1 MMRPLLL
8 VVLLLTAGAAVS
20 RAQSAPQLE
29 FEVLGADVKAQ
40 SRLSSVNQEQLRST
54 VRLVGLDHPGGAIRV
69 VLAGEDTDVARATP
83 AWIAG
88 FAHPPA
94 DTVVLF
100 PARSLRYP
108 HDSLE
113 AVLHHEVAH
122 ILIARA
128 AGGQPVPRWFNEG
141 LATAAERAW
150 HFEDGRRLA
159 WALVRGG
166 PITMEGLDALFA
178 RGNGHATTAYALASA
193 FVRQVMDTHGQLA
206 PAAILA
212 ALRDER
218 SFPVAFERATG
229 ERLDQAER
237 RFAAGLRSW
246 ERWVPLATSPFVL
259 WTAVTLLALYAIRVR
274 IRRKAE
280 RRQRWNDEEGDE
292 PEDVELTPADPDR
305 VPPDGAAALQG
316 GTGGPTRDH
325 AFHAED
331 FPDDE
336 PPPNAGRR

>member
-1 MMRPLLL
+1 MRRSLLVILLL
-8 VVLLLTAGAAVS
+8 MPGAAAG

-40 SRLSSVNQEQLRST
+40 SRLSPVNQEQLRAT
-54 VRLVGLDHPGGAIRV
+54 VRLVGLEDPGGAVRV

-83 AWIAG
+83 SWIAG

-113 AVLHHEVAH
+113 AVLHHEIAH

-159 WALVRGG
+159 WALVRGS
-166 PITMEGLDALFA
+166 PITMDALDALFA

-193 FVRQVMDTHGQLA
+193 FVRDVMDTHGPLA

-212 ALRDER
+212 AQREEG

-229 ERLDQAER
+229 ERLDRAER

-280 RRQRWNDEEGDE
+280 RRQRWDEEEDE
-292 PEDVELTPADPDR
+292 ELGDVELSPADLDR
-305 VPPDGAAALQG
+305 VPPDGAAALQA
-316 GTGGPTRDH
+316 GTGDPTRNH
-325 AFHAED
+325 AFRAED

-336 PPPNAGRR
+336 PPPIGGRR